1 MAISDL
7 DGRIRVAAFEF
18 LAEQTR
24 DPRHPDNAGLRL
36 AMQRQ
41 TPLIYLYGLVPGR
54 YLPVW
59 PVYIVGDDPQTLAFE
74 VAVDDARLLHLGPR
88 IEETLET
95 EVVGTQLS
103 RRGGSLHHVGCHA
116 SRSMRAR
123 ICRKRIDVK

>member
-1 MAISDL
+1 VAISDP

-36 AMQRQ
+36 AMQRR

-59 PVYIVGDDPQTLAFE
+59 PVYIVGDDPQTLAF
-74 VAVDDARLLHLGPR
+74 
-88 IEETLET
+88 
-95 EVVGTQLS
+95 

-123 ICRKRIDVK
+123 ICRKSIDVT